1 MEIKYEQKEITTTE
15 LVRHYIANDGK
26 EFPTMWEA
34 WEHERELVFEAL
46 GAIEYSEEAENYPT
60 FDGGDHNENSNYYW
74 YRPKNMDEV
83 NLLKEYY
90 PHLYLTEACVGE
102 WLCIEMDE
110 ENNAWLTFLKDSISY
125 ARRLLSKLG
134 YVMSVS
140 EASTIAQDENDDG
153 LDQQSKIVL
162 DQLNAR
168 QQDNLYRHLWK
179 QNVRNDIVSY
189 AASIGVSLSDSE
201 IEAAANRYVN
211 GDYDCSMNYWDNIDS
226 LIKKVTTSK
235 EAVS

>member
-1 MEIKYEQKEITTTE
+1 MEIKYEKKEITTTE
-15 LVRHYIANDGK
+15 LVRHYIANDGQ

-34 WEHERELVFEAL
+34 LEHERTLLFEAIKN
-46 GAIEYSEEAENYPT
+46 IEYNEEAENYPT

-83 NLLKEYY
+83 NLLKKYY
-90 PHLYLTEACVGE
+90 PHLYLTEHSVGE
-102 WLCIEMDE
+102 WLCIEMDD
-110 ENNAWLTFLKDSISY
+110 ENNAWFTFLKDSISY
-125 ARRLLSKLG
+125 ARSLLSKLG
-134 YVMSVS
+134 YVMSVQK
-140 EASTIAQDENDDG
+140 ASTENDDEI
-153 LDQQSKIVL
+153 DQQTRIVL

-168 QQDNLYRHLWK
+168 QQDKLYRYLWK

-189 AASIGVSLSDSE
+189 AASIGVTLSDSD
-201 IEAAANRYVN
+201 IESAANRYVN